1 MYRVAVCDDDKKT
14 AELVASIIRECN
26 PALMTECF
34 TSGEELLENYQPCQA
49 VFLDID
55 MNGMNGIET
64 GMRIR
69 EMDKSVKIVYLT
81 AYRDYVA
88 GAFRVHAFQYL
99 IKPVNRQEIRQV
111 LKDIF
116 DYLHTSKGEVLD
128 FQTGQG
134 LLCLPVEEIYYFE
147 YLSRKVQIVT
157 ENGRYTMQEKI
168 GIVAGRMEPF
178 GFSMPHQ
185 SFVVNMLH
193 VKNVLTGRIL
203 LDNGMEIPL
212 AQKKQNVWKQELL
225 NYLAGRL
232 EGKRE

>member
-1 MYRVAVCDDDKKT
+1 MYRVAVCDDDKETTKET
-14 AELVASIIRECN
+14 AALIREWD
-26 PALMTECF
+26 PAIQVECF
-34 TSGEELLENYQPCQA
+34 YSGEELLKDYTSFHA

-55 MNGMNGIET
+55 MEGMNGIEA
-64 GMRIR
+64 GLKIR
-69 EMDKSVKIVYLT
+69 RLDKEVKIVYLT

-88 GAFRVHAFQYL
+88 GAFKVHAFQYL
-99 IKPVNRQEIRQV
+99 LKPVNRQDVHQV

-116 DYLHTSKGEVLD
+116 DYIYKPKGDVLD

-134 LLCLPVEEIYYFE
+134 LMCLPVDEIYYFE
-147 YLSRKVQIVT
+147 YLSRKVQIVAAD
-157 ENGRYTMQEKI
+157 GRYTMQEKI
-168 GIVAGRMEPF
+168 GSVADRMKPF

-212 AQKKQNVWKQELL
+212 AQKKQKVWKQELL
-225 NYLAGRL
+225 AYLAGRL
-232 EGKRE
+232 EGNR